1 MRSFPSGHAQLSSF
15 TAIFA
20 IVRVNYHWR
29 YYAAVSIPSCVF
41 QLYLQRRLQQPLLKR
56 LLQLAFASFAVVASA
71 SRISDRRHHWWD
83 VAVGCALGTLSA
95 ILAVKYRCRGFQDHD
110 WSARLTSQEV
120 TPVEKE
126 GKSS

>member
-1 MRSFPSGHAQLSSF
+1 MYQFVTCFH
-15 TAIFA
+15 
-20 IVRVNYHWR
+20 V
-29 YYAAVSIPSCVF
+29 VF

-56 LLQLAFASFAVVASA
+56 ALQLAFAAFAFVASA
-71 SRISDRRHHWWD
+71 SRISDRGHHWWD

-95 ILAVKYRCRGFQDHD
+95 VLAVKYRCRGFQDHD
-110 WSARLTSQEV
+110 WSVRLTSREV